1 MGLFERG
8 MRSLPAFEQLCADI
22 RAERTPVSLTGLGH
36 IHKVLFVHTLCGAL
50 SRRAVMLVADEAEAM
65 KVVDDLT
72 ALGAGALAAA
82 GGIRLAGIRAD
93 AAGGAGQ
100 NARRGV

>member
-1 MGLFERG
+1 MCGYPRRTYAG
-8 MRSLPAFEQLCADI
+8 VAD
-22 RAERTPVSLTGLGH
+22 GLGH

-72 ALGAGALAAA
+72 ALGRQALFLPARELLAAA